1 VRTPSVGDPTGVR
14 LKALEVPL
22 LIRCEG
28 AGAPELARAV
38 ETAWDSCRDD
48 AAANGDAQEIRVR
61 YDEGDG
67 SDPPGYD
74 LTGTDLATV
83 MDQLSP
89 VVTKTAITA
98 RAGTMLMFHACALAE
113 PTTGDTV
120 LLFGPS
126 GAGKTTVA
134 RILGRELGYLS
145 DETAGVRDDLTVVPY
160 PKPLSVLSAGS
171 PIKEQVSASRLGL
184 RVAGPGP
191 FRVRAVVQLRRQT
204 SGGGVEVERL
214 ATVDG
219 ITELVG
225 QSSYSRMLDRPLHR
239 LAALAHDV
247 GGIAR
252 VTYAEA
258 DDLRPAI
265 DALLAGRP

>member
-1 VRTPSVGDPTGVR
+1 MRTPSVGDPTGVR

-28 AGAPELARAV
+28 ARAHELAHAV

-48 AAANGDAQEIRVR
+48 ASDDDAQEIRVR
-61 YDEGDG
+61 LDEHH
-67 SDPPGYD
+67 SEPPGYD
-74 LTGTDLATV
+74 LTGSDLAVV

-89 VVTKTAITA
+89 VVTKAAITA

-134 RILGRELGYLS
+134 LTLGLELGYLS
-145 DETAGVRDDLTVVPY
+145 DETAGVRHDLTVVPY
-160 PKPLSVLSAGS
+160 PKPLSVLAPGS
-171 PIKEQVSASRLGL
+171 PIKDQVPASLLGL
-184 RVAGPGP
+184 RAAGPGP
-191 FRVRAVVQLRRQT
+191 FRVRAIVQLRRLT
-204 SGGGVEVERL
+204 SGEGVDVERL

-219 ITELVG
+219 ITELVA
-225 QSSYSRMLDRPLHR
+225 QSSYSRLLERPLHR

-252 VTYAEA
+252 VTYTEAAE
-258 DDLRPAI
+258 LRPTI

>member
-1 VRTPSVGDPTGVR
+1 M
-14 LKALEVPL
+14 
-22 LIRCEG
+22 
-28 AGAPELARAV
+28 
-38 ETAWDSCRDD
+38 WDSCLDDGSDD
-48 AAANGDAQEIRVR
+48 ALEIRVR
-61 YDEGDG
+61 LGGDDDAG
-67 SDPPGYD
+67 FPGYD
-74 LTGTDLATV
+74 LVGTDLATV
-83 MDQLSP
+83 LDHLSP

-98 RAGTMLMFHACALAE
+98 RAGTMLMFHACALAD
-113 PTTGDTV
+113 PSTGDTV
-120 LLFGPS
+120 LFFGPS

-160 PKPLSVLSAGS
+160 PKPLSLLAPGS
-171 PIKEQVSASRLGL
+171 PVKEQVPPGRLEL
-184 RVAGPGP
+184 QPAGPGP
-191 FRVRAVVQLRRQT
+191 FRVRAVVALSRQA

-239 LAALAHDV
+239 LAALAHHV

-258 DDLRPAI
+258 DDLRPTVHG
-265 DALLAGRP
+265 LLAGRP

>member
-1 VRTPSVGDPTGVR
+1 VRTPSVGDPTRVR

-22 LIRCEG
+22 LVRCEG
-28 AGAPELARAV
+28 ARALELAAAV
-38 ETAWDSCRDD
+38 DAAWDACRDD
-48 AAANGDAQEIRVR
+48 SPASDDALQIRVR
-61 YDEGDG
+61 LDED
-67 SDPPGYD
+67 DHTEPPGYD
-74 LTGTDLATV
+74 LIGTDLATV

-98 RAGTMLMFHACALAE
+98 RAGTMLMFHACALAQ
-113 PTTGDTV
+113 PATGDTV

-134 RILGRELGYLS
+134 RTLGRDLAYLS

-160 PKPLSVLSAGS
+160 PKPLSLVTAGS
-171 PIKEQVSASRLGL
+171 PVKEQVPASRLGL
-184 RVAGPGP
+184 RPVGTGP

-204 SGGGVEVERL
+204 SDGGVDVERL
-214 ATVDG
+214 PTVDG

-225 QSSYSRMLDRPLHR
+225 QSSYSRMLERPLHR
-239 LAALAHDV
+239 LAALAQDV
-247 GGIAR
+247 GGVAR

-258 DDLRPAI
+258 SDLRPAI

>member
-1 VRTPSVGDPTGVR
+1 
-14 LKALEVPL
+14 L

-28 AGAPELARAV
+28 AGARELAAAV
-38 ETAWDSCRDD
+38 ETAWDSCHDDGPENDD
-48 AAANGDAQEIRVR
+48 ALEIRVR
-61 YDEGDG
+61 LDED
-67 SDPPGYD
+67 DEPEQPGYD

-83 MDQLSP
+83 MDRLSP

-98 RAGTMLMFHACALAE
+98 RAGTMMMFHACALAA
-113 PTTGDTV
+113 PATGDTV

-134 RILGRELGYLS
+134 RTLGRDLGYLS

-160 PKPLSVLSAGS
+160 PKPLSVLSPGS
-171 PIKEQVSASRLGL
+171 PIKEQVPADRLGL
-184 RVAGPGP
+184 RPAGPGP

-204 SGGGVEVERL
+204 SGGGVAVERL

-225 QSSYSRMLDRPLHR
+225 QSSYSRMLDRPLHS

-258 DDLRPAI
+258 ADLRPAV
-265 DALLAGRP
+265 DALLAARP

>member
-1 VRTPSVGDPTGVR
+1 MVR

-28 AGAPELARAV
+28 AGAVELAEAV
-38 ETAWDSCRDD
+38 DTAWESCLDEAPRT
-48 AAANGDAQEIRVR
+48 GEELEIRVR
-61 YDEGDG
+61 LDD
-67 SDPPGYD
+67 DATPPGYD
-74 LTGTDLATV
+74 LSGTDLATV

>member
-1 VRTPSVGDPTGVR
+1 VR

-22 LIRCEG
+22 LIRCDGSG
-28 AGAPELARAV
+28 ASELAEAV
-38 ETAWDSCRDD
+38 DAAWESCRDETSED
-48 AAANGDAQEIRVR
+48 ADVLEIRVR
-61 YDEGDG
+61 LDDDG
-67 SDPPGYD
+67 AVPPGYD
-74 LTGTDLATV
+74 LAGSDLPTV

-98 RAGTMLMFHACALAE
+98 RAGSMLMFHACALAD
-113 PTTGDTV
+113 PATGDTV

-134 RILGRELGYLS
+134 RTLGRELCYLS

-160 PKPLSVLSAGS
+160 PKPLSILSPGS
-171 PIKEQVSASRLGL
+171 PVKEQVPAARLGL
-184 RVAGPGP
+184 KPTGPGP
-191 FRVRAVVQLRRQT
+191 FRVRAVVQLNRQP
-204 SGGGVEVERL
+204 SVDRIEVERVP
-214 ATVDG
+214 TVEG
-219 ITELVG
+219 ITELVA
-225 QSSYSRMLDRPLHR
+225 QSSYSRLLDRPLHR

-258 DDLRPAI
+258 ADLPSAVA
-265 DALLAGRP
+265 DLWGRRA

>member
-1 VRTPSVGDPTGVR
+1 MRTPSVGDPTRIR

-22 LIRCEG
+22 LISCEG
-28 AGAPELARAV
+28 SSARELARAV
-38 ETAWDSCRDD
+38 ETAWASCLDD
-48 AAANGDAQEIRVR
+48 GSDDPLEIRVR
-61 YDEGDG
+61 LDRD
-67 SDPPGYD
+67 SDPEPPGYD

-89 VVTKTAITA
+89 VVTKAAITA

-113 PTTGDTV
+113 PATGDTV
-120 LLFGPS
+120 LFFGPS

-134 RILGRELGYLS
+134 RTLGRGLGYLS

-160 PKPLSVLSAGS
+160 PKPLSVLTPGS
-171 PIKEQVSASRLGL
+171 PVKEQVPAGRLEL
-184 RVAGPGP
+184 RAAGPGP
-191 FRVRAVVQLRRQT
+191 FRVRAVVQLRRQP
-204 SGGGVEVERL
+204 SGAGVEVERL

-225 QSSYSRMLDRPLHR
+225 QSSYSRMLERPLHR

-258 DDLRPAI
+258 ADLGPTV
-265 DALLAGRP
+265 DGLLAGRS

>member
-1 VRTPSVGDPTGVR
+1 MVR

-22 LIRCEG
+22 LIHCEG
-28 AGAPELARAV
+28 SGSAELADAV
-38 ETAWDSCRDD
+38 ETAWESCLQTTADAGDVRELHVRLDHDDS
-48 AAANGDAQEIRVR
+48 
-61 YDEGDG
+61 
-67 SDPPGYD
+67 PPQGYD

-89 VVTKTAITA
+89 VVTKTAISA

-134 RILGRELGYLS
+134 RTLGRDLEYLS

-160 PKPLSVLSAGS
+160 PKPLSVLSKGS
-171 PIKEQVSASRLGL
+171 ALKAQLPASSLGL
-184 RVAGPGP
+184 RPAGPGP
-191 FRVRAVVQLRRQT
+191 FRVRAVVQLSRRA
-204 SGGGVEVERL
+204 SGDGVEVERL
-214 ATVDG
+214 VTVDG
-219 ITELVG
+219 ITELVA
-225 QSSYSRMLDRPLHR
+225 QSSYSSLLDRPLHR

-258 DDLRPAI
+258 ADLRPFL
-265 DALLAGRP
+265 DELMGDPS

>member
-1 VRTPSVGDPTGVR
+1 VVR

-28 AGAPELARAV
+28 AGAVELAEAV
-38 ETAWDSCRDD
+38 DTAWESCLDEAPRT
-48 AAANGDAQEIRVR
+48 GEELEIRVR
-61 YDEGDG
+61 LDD
-67 SDPPGYD
+67 DATPPGYD
-74 LTGTDLATV
+74 LSGTDLATV

-98 RAGTMLMFHACALAE
+98 RAGTMLMFHACALAD

-134 RILGRELGYLS
+134 RTLGRELAYLS

-160 PKPLSVLSAGS
+160 PKPLSVLSSGDQV
-171 PIKEQVSASRLGL
+171 KEQVPASRLDL
-184 RVAGPGP
+184 RAAGPGP
-191 FRVRAVVQLRRQT
+191 FRVRAIGQLSRQP

-219 ITELVG
+219 ITELVA
-225 QSSYSRMLDRPLHR
+225 QSSYSRMLERPLQR

-258 DDLRPAI
+258 ADLRPTVE
-265 DALLAGRP
+265 ALLAGRP

>member
-1 VRTPSVGDPTGVR
+1 M
-14 LKALEVPL
+14 
-22 LIRCEG
+22 
-28 AGAPELARAV
+28 
-38 ETAWDSCRDD
+38 
-48 AAANGDAQEIRVR
+48 EIRVR
-61 YDEGDG
+61 LD
-67 SDPPGYD
+67 SDVETEPPGYD
-74 LTGTDLATV
+74 LVGTDLATV

-113 PTTGDTV
+113 PATGDTV
-120 LLFGPS
+120 LFFGPS

-134 RILGRELGYLS
+134 RTLGRELGYLS

-160 PKPLSVLSAGS
+160 PKPLSVLSAGN
-171 PIKEQVSASRLGL
+171 PVKEQVPAGRLDL
-184 RVAGPGP
+184 RAAGAGP
-191 FRVRAVVQLRRQT
+191 FRVRAVVQLRRQP

-225 QSSYSRMLDRPLHR
+225 QSSYSRMLERPLHR

-258 DDLRPAI
+258 GDLRPAV